1 MHSGKPVLF
10 TTVRDNYCVAV
21 SLGGTTLVPGSRV
34 TQVLVG
40 NIATPQG
47 AGDLVFLSR
56 FGDTLLVALFVPL
69 FLLCS
74 FLVD

>member
-1 MHSGKPVLF
+1 MCTVLF

-34 TQVLVG
+34 TQVLMG

-56 FGDTLLVALFVPL
+56 FGDALLVALFAHKL
-69 FLLCS
+69 FFDTSSC
-74 FLVD
+74 D